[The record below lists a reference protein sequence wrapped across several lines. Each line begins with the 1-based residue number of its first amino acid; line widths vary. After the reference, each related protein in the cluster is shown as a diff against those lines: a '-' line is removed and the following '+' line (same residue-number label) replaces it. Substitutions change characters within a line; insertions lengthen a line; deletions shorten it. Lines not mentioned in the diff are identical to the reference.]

1 MMKYTKKSLI
11 SAVTMSALITV
22 APMAMAADNNGAGC
36 GLGQQLFAGSN
47 GISAHSSAATFNQ
60 SFFIQQIGILAGTMG
75 CDGDNSV
82 VSNDQ
87 ERKEFVA
94 SNMDNLTQ
102 EIAQG
107 QGNHLFAL
115 ADIMGIAQADRGHFY
130 EMAQGQYGTLFEST
144 DTTSSELLA
153 SLDNAM
159 MSDAAMAKY
168 IK

>member
-1 MMKYTKKSLI
+1 MKYVKKSLI
-11 SAVTMSALITV
+11 SALTLSALVSAT
-22 APMAMAADNNGAGC
+22 PMAMAADNVGAGC
-36 GLGQQLFAGSN
+36 GLGQQIFAGQS
-47 GISAHSSAATFNQ
+47 GFFAHSSAASTNQ
-60 SFFIQQIGILAGTMG
+60 SAFIQQIGILAGTMG

-115 ADIMGIAQADRGHFY
+115 AEIMGIAQADRGHFY